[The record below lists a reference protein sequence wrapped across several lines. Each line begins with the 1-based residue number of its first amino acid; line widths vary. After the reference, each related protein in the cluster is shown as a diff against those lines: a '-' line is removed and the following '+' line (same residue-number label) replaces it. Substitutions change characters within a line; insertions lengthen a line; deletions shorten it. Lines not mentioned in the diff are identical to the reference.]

1 MLGFATTAK
10 FRKDRKL
17 MKKQGKDLSL
27 LDIVIIKLRKKEQ
40 LEPRYCDHQLSGKFA
55 KLRECHILPDWL
67 LIYAIDNKKIVLTA
81 TRTGSHSDLYKK

>member
-17 MKKQGKDLSL
+17 MRKQGKDLSL
-27 LDIVIIKLRKKEQ
+27 LDAVIVKLRNREQ
-40 LEPRYCDHQLSGKFA
+40 LEPKYRDHQLSGKFA

-67 LIYAIDNKKIVLTA
+67 LIYIIDNNKLVLTA